1 MRSASRASSLV
12 DTALVELW
20 DESPEFHRL
29 LVEKIRQTLKSA
41 GNVLTGEAPEDEQIT
56 ELIRL
61 ALEDR
66 AWPP

>member
-1 MRSASRASSLV
+1 MRSPSRASSLV

-29 LVEKIRQTLKSA
+29 LVEKMRQTLKSA
-41 GNVLTGEAPEDEQIT
+41 GIVLTGEAPEDEQIT